1 TAVTKDDGP
10 PKEARGG
17 LFAARLARAR
27 ASRKSGQRFESLQAV
42 KEAMAIAR
50 ELRMPAARFNDLRTE
65 AIAALALPDLE
76 VAREWDGWP
85 EDTVGLDFD
94 DSLERY
100 VRLDRQ
106 GGLAVCRLTD
116 RGEEVLARIPGHG
129 QPLFRGPWLSRDG
142 RYVLV
147 GTGAARDGGPTAA
160 FRVWKLDGPEP
171 QLILDEKETVY
182 EFA

>member
-50 ELRMPAARFNDLRTE
+50 ELRMPAARFDDLRTE

-85 EDTVGLDFD
+85 EGTAGPGFD
-94 DSLERY
+94 DFLARY
-100 VRLDRQ
+100 RPPDRRRGLAVRPPAPPRG
-106 GGLAVCRLTD
+106 GGLAPPPRRRPHPVPR
-116 RGEEVLARIPGHG
+116 RR
-129 QPLFRGPWLSRDG
+129 RR
-142 RYVLV
+142 
-147 GTGAARDGGPTAA
+147 
-160 FRVWKLDGPEP
+160 
-171 QLILDEKETVY
+171 
-182 EFA
+182 